1 MKIKIARD
9 ELLTG
14 LQRVQGIVEKRNT
27 MPVLSNILLET
38 KQDGVGLVAT
48 DLEAPQSPRGCRSS
62 PSRTARALARR
73 RTTRVFAP
81 GSSLGEH
88 ELTQLLYYVFG
99 CHGYLEVADGEVT
112 FTTQENNWVQIQAGR
127 SQFKIVG
134 MAASEFPA
142 LPTIEREGRVAI
154 PGSGLASLLRK
165 TLFAVGDN
173 DARYILNGLLIT
185 LLSSEKKI
193 TMKLVGTDGHRLA
206 IAESELANA
215 GTDLPKEVKAIIPRK
230 AAQEMRR
237 LLEEEEGEPLLGFTK
252 NLVTFQKSGL
262 YLTSRVMEGT
272 YPNYQQVIP
281 KESAKKAVI
290 ERAAMEGALRRVAV
304 LSKDKTNAVKLML
317 QAGTLT
323 LHTSNPDL
331 GEATEEVPA
340 QYRGESLTT
349 GFNARY
355 ILDALAVMDGEAVT
369 IEINSPLSPC
379 LMKSDGDPGFLC
391 VVMPMKI

>member
-1 MKIKIARD
+1 MKIRIARD

-38 KQDGVGLVAT
+38 KQDGIELVAT
-48 DLEAPQSPRGCRSS
+48 DLEIGVRGHYKAEVQQTGSVS
-62 PSRTARALARR
+62 LSARKLY
-73 RTTRVFAP
+73 
-81 GSSLGEH
+81 
-88 ELTQLLYYVFG
+88 ELLK
-99 CHGYLEVADGEVT
+99 EVADGEIAL
-112 FTTQENNWVQIQAGR
+112 TTQENNWVQIQAGR

-154 PGSGLASLLRK
+154 PGSGLASLIRK
-165 TLFAVGDN
+165 TIFAVGDN

-185 LLSSEKKI
+185 LHSSEKKV

-206 IAESELANA
+206 VAESDLTQSA
-215 GTDLPKEVKAIIPRK
+215 GTDLPKDIKAIIPRK

-262 YLTSRVMEGT
+262 FLTSRVMEGT

-281 KESAKKAVI
+281 KESAKKASV
-290 ERAAMEGALRRVAV
+290 ERAALESALRRVAV
-304 LSKDKTNAVKLML
+304 LSKDKTNAVKVIL
-317 QAGTLT
+317 QNGSIT
-323 LHTSNPDL
+323 LHTSNPDV
-331 GEATEEVPA
+331 GEATEDLPA

-355 ILDALAVMDGEAVT
+355 LLDALAVMDGETVNL
-369 IEINSPLSPC
+369 EISSPLSPC
-379 LMKSDGDPGFLC
+379 VLKSDGDPGFLC

>member
-38 KQDGVGLVAT
+38 KQDGIELVAT
-48 DLEAPQSPRGCRSS
+48 DLEIGIRGHYKAEVSQ
-62 PSRTARALARR
+62 
-73 RTTRVFAP
+73 P
-81 GSSLGEH
+81 GSVSLSARKLY
-88 ELTQLLYYVFG
+88 ELLK
-99 CHGYLEVADGEVT
+99 EVADGEVAL
-112 FTTQENNWVQIQAGR
+112 TTQENNWVQIQAGR
-127 SQFKIVG
+127 SQFKIIG

-154 PGSGLASLLRK
+154 SGSGLSSLIRK

-185 LLSSEKKI
+185 LHSSEKKV

-206 IAESELANA
+206 VAESDVTQSA
-215 GTDLPKEVKAIIPRK
+215 GSDLPKEIKAIIPRK

-262 YLTSRVMEGT
+262 FLTSRVMEGT

-281 KESAKKAVI
+281 KDSTKKAVL
-290 ERAAMEGALRRVAV
+290 ERVALESALRRVAV
-304 LSKDKTNAVKLML
+304 LSKDKTNAVKAIL
-317 QAGTLT
+317 QNGMLT
-323 LHTSNPDL
+323 LHTSNPDV
-331 GEATEEVPA
+331 GEATEDLPA
-340 QYRGESLTT
+340 QYRGEDLTT

-355 ILDALAVMDGEAVT
+355 LLDALAVMDGEKVSL
-369 IEINSPLSPC
+369 EISSPLSPC
-379 LMKSDGDPGFLC
+379 VMRSEGDPGFLC
-391 VVMPMKI
+391 VIMPMKI

>member
-48 DLEAPQSPRGCRSS
+48 DLEIGIRGHYKAEVLQAGSVTLS
-62 PSRTARALARR
+62 ARK
-73 RTTRVFAP
+73 
-81 GSSLGEH
+81 
-88 ELTQLLYYVFG
+88 LYEI
-99 CHGYLEVADGEVT
+99 LKEVADGEVT

-154 PGSGLASLLRK
+154 PGSGLSSLLRK

-185 LLSSEKKI
+185 LHSSEKKV

-206 IAESELANA
+206 IAESELAHA

-355 ILDALAVMDGEAVT
+355 ILDALAVMDGESVT
-369 IEINSPLSPC
+369 MEINTPLSPC

>member
-9 ELLTG
+9 ELLAG

-38 KQDGVGLVAT
+38 KQDGIELVAT
-48 DLEAPQSPRGCRSS
+48 DLEIGFRGHYKADVQQAGSVS
-62 PSRTARALARR
+62 LSARKLY
-73 RTTRVFAP
+73 
-81 GSSLGEH
+81 
-88 ELTQLLYYVFG
+88 ELLK
-99 CHGYLEVADGEVT
+99 EVADGEVT
-112 FTTQENNWVQIQAGR
+112 LTTQENNWVQIQAGR

-154 PGSGLASLLRK
+154 PGSGLSSLIRK

-185 LLSSEKKI
+185 LHSSDKKV

-206 IAESELANA
+206 VAESDVTQSA
-215 GTDLPKEVKAIIPRK
+215 GTDLPKEIKAIIPRK
-230 AAQEMRR
+230 AAQEIRR

-262 YLTSRVMEGT
+262 FLTSRVMEGT

-281 KESAKKAVI
+281 KESAKKAAI
-290 ERAAMEGALRRVAV
+290 ERTALESALRRVAV
-304 LSKDKTNAVKLML
+304 LSKDKTNAVKVIL
-317 QAGTLT
+317 QNGSIT
-323 LHTSNPDL
+323 LHTSSPDV
-331 GEATEEVPA
+331 GEATEDLPA

-355 ILDALAVMDGEAVT
+355 LLDALAVMDGDTVNL
-369 IEINSPLSPC
+369 EISSPLSPC
-379 LMKSDGDPGFLC
+379 VLKSDGDPGFLC